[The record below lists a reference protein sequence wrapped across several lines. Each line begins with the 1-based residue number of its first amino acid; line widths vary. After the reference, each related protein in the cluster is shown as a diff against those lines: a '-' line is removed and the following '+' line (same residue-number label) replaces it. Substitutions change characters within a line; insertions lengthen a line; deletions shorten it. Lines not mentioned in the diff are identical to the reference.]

1 MQDFLPYKKLLVAAC
16 AAAAL
21 LFAGCKKE
29 DNNPPAGEAPVILV
43 GGSDVF
49 EDTLKMT
56 GGAEALIPFTVE
68 GDAGI
73 LSMSKLDGGIVYY
86 NGLVL
91 NNAAVDLQSPGGQL
105 RLKALAPGVHSF
117 FVRAE
122 NEGGL
127 SGTALVEVTA
137 VENLRPEAAL
147 AVEQVDEAA
156 PYHVRISAAE
166 SFDPDER
173 WGGGIAA
180 YRFTLDG
187 VYTLETAPNRA
198 SIDYI
203 YPEPGDY
210 TVRLQVQDN
219 DGAWS
224 EEVSTVVEVR

>member
-1 MQDFLPYKKLLVAAC
+1 MRNFLPLKKLLFAAG
-16 AAAAL
+16 AITAL

-29 DNNPPAGEAPVILV
+29 DNNPAPGEAPVILL
-43 GGSDVF
+43 GGSDIY
-49 EDTLKMT
+49 EDTLKMVD
-56 GGAEALIPFTVE
+56 GAEALIPFTVE
-68 GDAGI
+68 GEAAR

-91 NNAAVDLQSPGGQL
+91 NNATVELQSPSGQL
-105 RLKALAPGVHSF
+105 RLKALEAGVHSF

-127 SGTALVEVTA
+127 SSTALIEVTA
-137 VENLRPEAAL
+137 IENLRPQ
-147 AVEQVDEAA
+147 AVLVTEQVDEAA
-156 PYHVRISAAE
+156 PYHVRISAAG

-187 VYTLETAPNRA
+187 VYTLDTAPNRP
-198 SIDYI
+198 SVDYI

-224 EEVSTVVEVR
+224 EEVSKQVEVR